1 MILGGDKLT
10 AAENNKYA
18 GAAVAR
24 DMNTGEEE
32 IDLVE
37 IFYLMLDNIGKILI
51 CLLVGAILA
60 FAGTRFLIS
69 PKYQAT
75 AKMYIVS
82 ASKSSVV
89 DISDLNLSSALRAD
103 YRELLTNRPLLEKV
117 IEQLDLRDED
127 GEPMSYRTLLDMVSV
142 TNPTDTRIIN
152 ITATTTDPQL
162 SADIANAMANEG
174 KLDLP
179 RIMQTDEP
187 SIYEP
192 AIVPTRKSSPSYS
205 RNTLIGGLLGAL
217 ACMAVLII
225 RFLMNDTI
233 STPDDVYKYFG
244 VQPLAVIPEG
254 NLGEFNDEYTRNK
267 KSSKKKRREAED

>member
-1 MILGGDKLT
+1 MT

-51 CLLVGAILA
+51 CLLAGAILA

-117 IEQLDLRDED
+117 VEQLDLRNED
-127 GEPMSYRTLLDMVSV
+127 GEPMDYKTLLNMVSV

-217 ACMAVLII
+217 ACMAVLIV

-233 STPDDVYKYFG
+233 STPDDVYKYLVFSRW
-244 VQPLAVIPEG
+244 L
-254 NLGEFNDEYTRNK
+254 
-267 KSSKKKRREAED
+267 